1 MCTCCLL
8 QEGRKQGRCN
18 VCLLPVA
25 RGEKG
30 GKLLRK
36 EERKKGRCN
45 VYLLP
50 VAGGEAEPRQNV
62 VCTCCLSQGQRDRQ
76 RKMQRVLVGCCRRRD
91 KAKGKCNV
99 YFLLVAGGGGDAPL
113 AGEERQRMDNVMCI
127 SCLLQKE
134 REREKGRC
142 NVYLSVCLLQEE
154 RERREK
160 MMQQVEEGELL
171 VEK

>member
-1 MCTCCLL
+1 
-8 QEGRKQGRCN
+8 
-18 VCLLPVA
+18 
-25 RGEKG
+25 
-30 GKLLRK
+30 
-36 EERKKGRCN
+36 
-45 VYLLP
+45 
-50 VAGGEAEPRQNV
+50 
-62 VCTCCLSQGQRDRQ
+62 
-76 RKMQRVLVGCCRRRD
+76 
-91 KAKGKCNV
+91 
-99 YFLLVAGGGGDAPL
+99 
-113 AGEERQRMDNVMCI
+113 MDNVMCI

>member
-1 MCTCCLL
+1 MCLL
-8 QEGRKQGRCN
+8 
-18 VCLLPVA
+18 A
-25 RGEKG
+25 
-30 GKLLRK
+30 
-36 EERKKGRCN
+36 
-45 VYLLP
+45 
-50 VAGGEAEPRQNV
+50 VAGGETKPRGNV
-62 VCTCCLSQGQRDRQ
+62 MCTSCSLQE
-76 RKMQRVLVGCCRRRD
+76 
-91 KAKGKCNV
+91 
-99 YFLLVAGGGGDAPL
+99 GGGDAPL